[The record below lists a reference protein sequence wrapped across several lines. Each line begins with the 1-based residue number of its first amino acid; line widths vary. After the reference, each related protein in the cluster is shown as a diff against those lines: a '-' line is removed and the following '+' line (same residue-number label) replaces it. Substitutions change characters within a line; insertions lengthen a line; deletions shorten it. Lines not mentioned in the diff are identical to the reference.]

1 MAIKLLAMVIALAV
15 AHTLPDLARLRQFTW
30 LAGWAGALQGLFGGQ
45 GWFGGG
51 LGAALVVGL
60 PALALYGVQL
70 ALADAVF
77 GLASLALAVAALFY
91 CWGPRDLDLDVDAVV
106 HAPDAERRRAAA
118 SLLAPDAVAGR
129 IDGTLL
135 VDAVFQSALVR
146 WFGVLLWF
154 VLLGPAGALLYR
166 AADLVGRRPGF
177 ADNVPS
183 GIARACAQLAR
194 LLEWPAAHLVTLALA
209 VAADF
214 DAVAAAWRDWHA
226 ARRESG
232 GAGLDPGFL
241 RAAARASVDA
251 DIDVGEDYIDDAR
264 GPIAEMQEAMALAWR
279 VLVVWGVVLAL
290 FVLAGRIG

>member
-30 LAGWAGALQGLFGGQ
+30 LAGWAGALQGLFGAQ
-45 GWFGGG
+45 RWFGGG
-51 LGAALVVGL
+51 FGAALVVGL
-60 PALALYGVQL
+60 PALALYGLQL

-77 GLASLALAVAALFY
+77 GLASLALAVATLFY

-154 VLLGPAGALLYR
+154 IVLGPAGALLYR

-177 ADNVPS
+177 ADNVPP
-183 GIARACAQLAR
+183 GVARACAQLAR

-226 ARRESG
+226 ARRDAG

-241 RAAARASVDA
+241 RAAARASVEA

>member
-15 AHTLPDLARLRQFTW
+15 AHTLPDLARLRQFHW
-30 LAGWAGALQGLFGGQ
+30 LAGWAGALTGLFGGQ
-45 GWFGGG
+45 AWFAGG

-60 PALALYGVQL
+60 PALAMFGLQQ

-77 GLASLALAVAALFY
+77 GLASLALAVATLFY
-91 CWGPRDLDLDVDAVV
+91 CWGPRDLDLDVDAVA
-106 HAPDAERRRAAA
+106 HAPDAERRRAAL
-118 SLLAPDAVAGR
+118 SLLGPGDAAPR

-135 VDAVFQSALVR
+135 VDAVFQSALTR

-154 VLLGPAGALLYR
+154 VVLGPAGALLYR
-166 AADLVGRRPGF
+166 MADLVGRRPGF
-177 ADNVPS
+177 AETTPPAITAAS
-183 GIARACAQLAR
+183 AQLAR

-209 VAADF
+209 IAADF

-251 DIDVGEDYIDDAR
+251 DIDVGEDYVDDAR

>member
-15 AHTLPDLARLRQFTW
+15 AHTLPDLARLRQFHW
-30 LAGWAGALQGLFGGQ
+30 LAGWAGGLQGVFGGNA
-45 GWFGGG
+45 WFAGG

-60 PALALYGVQL
+60 PALVLFGLQQALV
-70 ALADAVF
+70 DAVF
-77 GLASLALAVAALFY
+77 GLASLALAVATLFY
-91 CWGPRDLDLDVDAVV
+91 CWGPRDLDLDVDAVA
-106 HAPDAERRRAAA
+106 HAPDAERRRAAVA
-118 SLLAPDAVAGR
+118 LLGPAADPAR

-135 VDAVFQSALVR
+135 VDAVFQGALTR
-146 WFGVLLWF
+146 WFAVLLWF
-154 VLLGPAGALLYR
+154 VLLGPCGALLYR

-177 ADNVPS
+177 AESTPP
-183 GIARACAQLAR
+183 ALAAACAQLAR

-209 VAADF
+209 IAADF

-251 DIDVGEDYIDDAR
+251 DIDVGEDYVDDAR